1 MTQANV
7 GGALRSGWDLSH
19 NFCMP
24 SLIQGVSSLD
34 RMPENSVSFY
44 SVLTVQ
50 RRAVGH
56 NMFLDGNTFHDSHR
70 EDKSILSLM
79 LVLEL
84 RYWFG
89 GLNWSSAPRSEPVN
103 LKLKINKAALVRCRY
118 RSKLPFK
125 R

>member
-1 MTQANV
+1 
-7 GGALRSGWDLSH
+7 
-19 NFCMP
+19 
-24 SLIQGVSSLD
+24 
-34 RMPENSVSFY
+34 MPENSVSFY

-50 RRAVGH
+50 PRAVGH
-56 NMFLDGNTFHDSHR
+56 NMFLDGNTFHNSHR
-70 EDKSILSLM
+70 VDKSILSPM
-79 LVLEL
+79 LGLEL

-103 LKLKINKAALVRCRY
+103 LKLKINKAALVSCRY